1 MNPGPMSAARRALAV
16 AVLLMLSVGLLTS
29 ALTPRAE
36 AQTVTLNWVVW
47 TPPATY
53 PNTGTTPSAYTYAPS
68 AVGELQLPN
77 GPLVYV
83 RLTGE
88 IVNPAL
94 GTATETCTSYCGP
107 SGFTLSTPPGAPPTT
122 RPDYWQTYPFAGGG
136 LSGTA
141 TGAGTAFTSVNV
153 PFSQL
158 PPNGDHIGL
167 VGSSAGGNPTQ
178 TLEFFSDAART
189 TRVAV
194 RDIVMVVGSLG
205 ALNAPID
212 AVWDFTQD
220 FDILSTNTDDV
231 GAAAHL
237 NRSVKSPG
245 GTGADFQLS
254 GREGTGTIQFVGSFT
269 SISWTVSAP
278 EVWASW
284 NISASSVPTARAAAQ
299 AAEATPAPTLALDC
313 TPDPVQP
320 GATVSCEVSGGDA
333 GIDILWRA
341 SIDAPFA
348 EQGIT
353 LDARGRGTFTFRAPP
368 GASGRLIDIDLVDWG
383 VTDTVAVNGPAVPS
397 SVPAG
402 GGPGVQME
410 LVALTALALGVLM
423 ARSGSTAPL
432 PGRSHVSR
440 RTRARP
446 VGARPRGP
454 STR

>member
-16 AVLLMLSVGLLTS
+16 AVLLMLSLGLLTS
-29 ALTPRAE
+29 ASVLRAE

-47 TPPATY
+47 SPPANY
-53 PNTGTTPSAYTYAPS
+53 PNAGTTPSAYTYAPS

-77 GPLVYV
+77 GPLIYV

-88 IVNPAL
+88 IVNPNL
-94 GTATETCTSYCGP
+94 GTASTSCTSYCGP
-107 SGFTLSTPPGAPPTT
+107 SGFTSNSTT
-122 RPDYWQTYPFAGGG
+122 RSNYWQTYPFAGGG
-136 LSGTA
+136 STGTG
-141 TGAGTAFTSVNV
+141 TGAGTAFASVNV

-189 TRVAV
+189 TPVAV

-205 ALNAPID
+205 ALNAPTE
-212 AVWDFTQD
+212 AVWDFSQD
-220 FDILSTNTDDV
+220 FDILSTNAGDV
-231 GAAAHL
+231 GAASAL
-237 NRSVKSPG
+237 NRAVKSPG

-254 GREGTGTIQFVGSFT
+254 GREGAGTIQFVGSFT

-284 NISASSVPTARAAAQ
+284 NISASSAPTARAAAQ
-299 AAEATPAPTLALDC
+299 TAAAAAAATPAPTLELDC

-320 GATVSCEVSGGDA
+320 GATVSCEISGGDA
-333 GIDILWRA
+333 VIDILWRA
-341 SIDAPFA
+341 STDAPFA

-353 LDARGRGTFTFRAPP
+353 LDARGSGTFTFRAPLR
-368 GASGRLIDIDLVDWG
+368 ASGRLIDIELVDWG
-383 VTDTVAVNGPAVPS
+383 VTDTVTVSGPAVPS

-423 ARSGSTAPL
+423 ARSGSTGPL
-432 PGRSHVSR
+432 PGRSHVPR

-446 VGARPRGP
+446 AGARPHGP